1 MSCCSDTLGRDRRSA
16 GCQALNSK
24 RLKLGAKAYG
34 SRRAIV
40 QTAWQDVA
48 MFKSF
53 KSFNTFQY
61 YNMLSPCAAI
71 TYGATCAD
79 EIRILE
85 PFQALVHQRRSRL
98 RSQQLALSAA
108 PTVACSIGALAHSIR
123 RDAKEEK
130 HP

>member
-1 MSCCSDTLGRDRRSA
+1 MSWNSDTLGRDRRSA

-40 QTAWQDVA
+40 QTTWQDVA
-48 MFKSF
+48 GMF
-53 KSFNTFQY
+53 KSFNTTI
-61 YNMLSPCAAI
+61 CCRHVAI

-130 HP
+130 RPQKDKTK